1 MSSSSDGER
10 SPWAQR
16 GFIAAA
22 VVVALIA
29 VLGVVLVLTG
39 PSDEPGTVG
48 AQPPETTSPAITAA
62 TTPGASSTSAGS
74 TTTIPAPDD
83 GSVCGLPEGE
93 QTVPVSGPPDT
104 TWDLV
109 GTMAAP
115 TAPGTHGP
123 GEVRDGL
130 RSCFARSP
138 LGVLYAA
145 VNVLAATTDPD
156 LREPLVRD
164 LAAAGEGRDA
174 ALRLLAEPQ
183 PPVDTGTQIQ
193 VAGFTFLDYDQDA
206 ATVDLAVRAAPVS
219 GTGGYVHLAVLM
231 RWEDGTWKLV
241 VPPAGDLV
249 TNVRALPDLT
259 GYALWSGA

>member
-1 MSSSSDGER
+1 MSSSGDGER

-29 VLGVVLVLTG
+29 VLAVVLVLTG
-39 PSDEPGTVG
+39 PSDDPGTVG
-48 AQPPETTSPAITAA
+48 AQPPA
-62 TTPGASSTSAGS
+62 TTTPATPTATPGGTSTSAGS
-74 TTTIPAPDD
+74 ASTISTPDD

-93 QTVPVSGPPDT
+93 QTVPVSAPPDT
-104 TWDLV
+104 TWELV

-115 TAPGTHGP
+115 TAPDTHGP

-145 VNVLAATTDPD
+145 VNVLASTTDPD

-183 PPVDTGTQIQ
+183 PPADTGTQIQ
-193 VAGFTFLDYDQDA
+193 VAGFAFLDYDQNA
-206 ATVDLAVRAAPVS
+206 ATVDLAVRAAPMNGS
-219 GTGGYVHLAVLM
+219 GGYVHLAVPM
-231 RWEDGTWKLV
+231 RWEDGNWKLV

-259 GYALWSGA
+259 GYAPWSGA